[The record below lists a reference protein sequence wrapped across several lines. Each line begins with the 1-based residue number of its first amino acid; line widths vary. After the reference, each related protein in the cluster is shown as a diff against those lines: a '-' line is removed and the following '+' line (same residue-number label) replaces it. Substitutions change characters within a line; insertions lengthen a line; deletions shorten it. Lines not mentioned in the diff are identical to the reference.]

1 MPSENFTP
9 RSDEEPHPLLLL
21 NMIHWSE
28 LFEREANRIRKVLER
43 QSAAAWTCW
52 FHIGSGALR

>member
-21 NMIHWSE
+21 NMI
-28 LFEREANRIRKVLER
+28 RIGLSCLNGKQTGFAR
-43 QSAAAWTCW
+43 C
-52 FHIGSGALR
+52 